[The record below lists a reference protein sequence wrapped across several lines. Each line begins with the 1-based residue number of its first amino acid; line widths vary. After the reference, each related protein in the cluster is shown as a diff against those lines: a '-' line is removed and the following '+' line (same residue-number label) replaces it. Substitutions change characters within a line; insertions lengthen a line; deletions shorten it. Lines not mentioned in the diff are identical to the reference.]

1 MAETIPQL
9 RSSDPVSDIVAA
21 LQESGVVRVDEMLD
35 AEVLV
40 RFNAEIDEHL
50 EAADPGRPLMNPI
63 IEGFFGEA
71 TRHIT
76 GVAAKS
82 RTFVDHVLCHP
93 LLLGVCDAILLPSCA
108 RYQLNI
114 AHVLDRGPGAVQQL
128 LHRDELVWVHLF
140 QEAWQSGSRP
150 EVQVASILA
159 LEDFDAE
166 NGATRVIPGSHRWPR
181 EREPQLAEGVAAE
194 MPAGSAVLYL
204 GSTIH
209 GGGPNTT
216 TNRRRR
222 GMHQSYTLGWL
233 RTEENHYLT
242 TPVELARTL
251 PRQALDLMGY
261 SAHDALMSGGGY
273 LGAVDT
279 ADPLDL
285 IEQGRL

>member
-1 MAETIPQL
+1 
-9 RSSDPVSDIVAA
+9 
-21 LQESGVVRVDEMLD
+21 MLD
-35 AEVLV
+35 VEVLA

-50 EAADPGRPLMNPI
+50 DAADPGRPLMNPV
-63 IEGFFGEA
+63 IEGFFGKA

-93 LLLGVCDAILLPSCA
+93 VLLGVCDAILLPSCA

-140 QEAWQSGSRP
+140 QGAWQSRPRP

-216 TNRRRR
+216 ADRRRR

-242 TPVELARTL
+242 TPVEFARTL